1 MRTRLA
7 GLLLLLAAGS
17 PAQFGLLQPAGSLD
31 LGRSPVTQL
40 VARGSKVYAVV
51 SNASGS
57 VVISIDSYLF
67 VRDGIALG
75 KEPVTALDVDD
86 SGQVY
91 VVFGGTRL
99 VVFNSK
105 WAEVKTAVLSP
116 PVAALVV
123 SDGVPLTVGTDGGV
137 RTLDSTESR
146 FSVAKYSAPW
156 VFFGAGKN
164 EVGLLDTGAGLLHT
178 LEVHGRYTV
187 ETGLA
192 ASFKSGFVS
201 ATGTPDG
208 RVYVMGKAQSD
219 ELSMVQCR
227 PGPLH
232 IIDLEVPRGMSP
244 RFMASTND
252 RLYLADPGGTIAF
265 YDLPAQAAGTTAR

>member
-232 IIDLEVPRGMSP
+232 I
-244 RFMASTND
+244 ND

>member
-1 MRTRLA
+1 MKSLA
-7 GLLLLLAAGS
+7 ALWLLLPAVA

-57 VVISIDSYLF
+57 VVIAIDSYLF
-67 VRDGIALG
+67 VRDGISLG
-75 KEPVTALDVDD
+75 KDPVTALDVDE

-99 VVFNSK
+99 AVFSPK
-105 WAEVKTAVLSP
+105 WAQIKTATLSP

-123 SDGVPLTVGTDGGV
+123 SGGVPFTVGTDGGV
-137 RTLDSTESR
+137 RALDSPDIR
-146 FSVAKYSAPW
+146 FSVAKYPAPW
-156 VFFGAGKN
+156 VIFGAGKN
-164 EVGLLDTGAGLLHT
+164 ELGLLDTAAGSVHT
-178 LEVHGRYTV
+178 VEVHGQYV
-187 ETGLA
+187 VDTGLA
-192 ASFKSGFVS
+192 GSFKSGFVS

-232 IIDLEVPRGMSP
+232 IIDLEVPSGMSP
-244 RFMASTND
+244 RFMAATND
-252 RLYLADPGGTIAF
+252 RLYLADTRGTIAF
-265 YDLPAQAAGTTAR
+265 YDLPAQAATAVAR

>member
-7 GLLLLLAAGS
+7 VLLLLLAAAA

-57 VVISIDSYLF
+57 VVIAIDSYLF
-67 VRDGIALG
+67 VRDGISLG
-75 KEPVTALDVDD
+75 KDPVTAMDVDD

-91 VVFGGTRL
+91 VVFGGQRL
-99 VVFNSK
+99 AVFNSK
-105 WAEVKTAVLSP
+105 WVQMKTEALSA
-116 PVAALVV
+116 PVVALVV
-123 SDGVPLTVGTDGGV
+123 SGGVPLTVGSDGEV
-137 RTLDSTESR
+137 RGLDSTETR
-146 FSVAKYSAPW
+146 FSVAKYPTPW
-156 VFFGAGKN
+156 VIFGAGKN
-164 EVGLLDTGAGLLHT
+164 ELGLLDTTAGFLHT
-178 LEVHGRYTV
+178 LEVHGRYTGD
-187 ETGLA
+187 TGLA
-192 ASFKSGFVS
+192 ASLKSGFVS

-227 PGPLH
+227 PGALH
-232 IIDLEVPRGMSP
+232 IFDLEVPSGMSP
-244 RFMASTND
+244 RFMAATND
-252 RLYLADPGGTIAF
+252 RLYLADPRGTIAF
-265 YDLPAQAAGTTAR
+265 YDLPAQAGR

>member
-1 MRTRLA
+1 MRLA
-7 GLLLLLAAGS
+7 ALMLLLAAAS

-57 VVISIDSYLF
+57 VVIAIDSYLF

-75 KEPVTALDVDD
+75 KDPVTALDVDE

-91 VVFGGTRL
+91 VVFGGQRL
-99 VVFNSK
+99 VIFNSK
-105 WAEVKTAVLSP
+105 WAEVKTTTLSP
-116 PVAALVV
+116 PVAAMVI
-123 SDGVPLTVGTDGGV
+123 SEGVPLTIGSDGGV
-137 RTLDSTESR
+137 RTLDSAESR
-146 FSVAKYSAPW
+146 FSVSKYPAPW

-164 EVGLLDTGAGLLHT
+164 EVGVLDTSGGFLHT
-178 LEVHGRYTV
+178 LEVHGRYSVDTA
-187 ETGLA
+187 LA
-192 ASFKSGFVS
+192 GSFKSGFVS

-219 ELSMVQCR
+219 ELSVVQCR
-227 PGPLH
+227 PGALH
-232 IIDLEVPRGMSP
+232 IFDLEVPSGMSP
-244 RFMASTND
+244 RFMAATNE
-252 RLYLADPGGTIAF
+252 RLYLADARGTIAF
-265 YDLPAQAAGTTAR
+265 YDLPAQAAATSAR